1 MEGLTLTTKEQ
12 NRLQIL
18 NGVLEKYWLMREAA
32 KVMGVSERQGWRILS
47 AYRKEGAA
55 ALAHGN
61 RGRTP
66 ANITPKGLREQVITL
81 AKEQYGGVNHTH
93 LAELLSEREGI
104 IISRSTLRR
113 ILTGAGLLSPRRG
126 HSVRH
131 RYRRQRMPQEGI
143 LLQLDGSP
151 HAWLESRGPQ
161 LTLLLAID
169 DATGTVPYALFRA
182 QEDTHGYFE
191 LLKVIIN
198 QYGIPLGVYTDR
210 DSIFRVE
217 RSPSNGTKDAI
228 PLTQFG
234 RALRELGITHVVAH
248 SPEAKGR
255 VERANGTFQDRLVA
269 ELRLSGASTI
279 AEANS
284 VLWDFLP
291 RFNQRFGVPAA
302 QPGRAYRPLDPEL
315 NLEGVL
321 CFKER
326 RRVGRDNTVQY
337 RQRTLQLF
345 PDADKMSY
353 AGAQVEIQER
363 LDGSIL
369 ACYQGKILTP
379 QDAPP
384 LAVTLR
390 AQAND
395 ILSYPAL
402 WKEPPPPKPPKVRRW
417 RKRNRKWVG
426 PLAGDGNWL
435 EDPVRRNKH
444 RELTRAGMERARQ
457 AGKQIGVLPL
467 KEREGF
473 AERFAPILAQLEQKA
488 ITRKQAGKELGI
500 SGPTLK
506 RILDSDLTTI
516 RRKSVADVERAAL
529 VV

>member
-1 MEGLTLTTKEQ
+1 
-12 NRLQIL
+12 
-18 NGVLEKYWLMREAA
+18 MREAA
-32 KVMGVSERQGWRILS
+32 ELMGVSERQGWRILS

-61 RGRTP
+61 RGRIP
-66 ANITPKGLREQVITL
+66 ANVTPSAVREQVLTL
-81 AKEQYGGVNHTH
+81 AKERYSGVNHTH
-93 LAELLSEREGI
+93 LTELLSEREGLTL
-104 IISRSTLRR
+104 SRSTLRR
-113 ILTGAGLLSPRRG
+113 ILTGAGLPSPRRG
-126 HSVRH
+126 HSIRH
-131 RYRRQRMPQEGI
+131 RYRRQRMPQEGM

-161 LTLLLAID
+161 FTLLLAID
-169 DATGTVPYALFRA
+169 DATGTVPYALFRE
-182 QEDTHGYFE
+182 QEDTLGYFE
-191 LLKVIIN
+191 LLKAIIN
-198 QYGIPLGVYTDR
+198 RCGIPLGVYTDR

-217 RSPSNGTKDAI
+217 RSPSNGNKDAVPI
-228 PLTQFG
+228 TQFG

-269 ELRLSGASTI
+269 ELRLSGASTM

-284 VLWDFLP
+284 VLRDFLP

-302 QPGRAYRPLDPEL
+302 QSGQVYRPLNPEL

-345 PDADKMSY
+345 PDADKVSY

-363 LDGSIL
+363 LDGNIL
-369 ACYQGKILTP
+369 ACYKGKILTP

-384 LAVTLR
+384 LATTLR
-390 AQAND
+390 AKAKD
-395 ILSYPAL
+395 IPDYPAL
-402 WKEPPPPKPPKVRRW
+402 WKEPPPPKLPRVRIYGK
-417 RKRNRKWVG
+417 RKRMWVG
-426 PLAGDGNWL
+426 PMENDRFWWK
-435 EDPVRRNKH
+435 DPVKREKH
-444 RELTRAGMERARQ
+444 SELTKAGMERARR
-457 AGKQIGVLPL
+457 AGSLIGVLRA
-467 KEREGF
+467 EDREGF
-473 AERFAPILAQLEQKA
+473 AEKFARVLPLLEQKT
-488 ITRKQAGKELGI
+488 ITRKQAARELAI

-506 RILDSDLTTI
+506 RVLDDHLVATQQA
-516 RRKSVADVERAAL
+516 SVADGERFAL